1 MSDSSKTVRM
11 ISLGC
16 PKNLVDS
23 EVMLGLLKEKGW
35 TPSAADDAQVVI
47 VNTCGFI
54 REAKEESI
62 ETILSVASAKEGG
75 RVQKLVVAGCLP
87 QRYGREL
94 LRELPE
100 VDLWVGTG
108 EFHRI
113 AGLLDRS
120 ARGRLRQK
128 QWTRPPGFLYDH
140 RTPRLHSS
148 PPGSTYLKVSE
159 GCANFCSYCVI
170 PRLRGR
176 LRSRPISS
184 ILKEAEQAAS
194 RGVKEVNLI
203 AQDITAYGMDR
214 KDGTSLVRL
223 LKGLAKVEGIRWI
236 RLLYAHPAHLTED
249 LVRTIRDE
257 EKVCKYLDLPLQH
270 VDEAILKAMNRPPL
284 ERRIPD
290 LIDWVRR
297 EIPGVVLRTSLIV
310 GFPGETEQKFQRL
323 LDFVREAQFDR
334 LGVFSYSPE
343 EGTPAASFK
352 GQVQD
357 RIKNRRSRRIMLLQK
372 RISLKKQKALVGSR
386 IPVLVE
392 RPGGSPDILWQ
403 GRNRGQAPEV
413 DGVTFLTKG
422 RARPGEI
429 VNMRVLDVAP
439 YDLFGEILGP
449 T

>member
-1 MSDSSKTVRM
+1 
-11 ISLGC
+11 
-16 PKNLVDS
+16 
-23 EVMLGLLKEKGW
+23 
-35 TPSAADDAQVVI
+35 
-47 VNTCGFI
+47 
-54 REAKEESI
+54 
-62 ETILSVASAKEGG
+62 
-75 RVQKLVVAGCLP
+75 
-87 QRYGREL
+87 
-94 LRELPE
+94 
-100 VDLWVGTG
+100 
-108 EFHRI
+108 
-113 AGLLDRS
+113 
-120 ARGRLRQK
+120 
-128 QWTRPPGFLYDH
+128 
-140 RTPRLHSS
+140 
-148 PPGSTYLKVSE
+148 
-159 GCANFCSYCVI
+159 
-170 PRLRGR
+170 
-176 LRSRPISS
+176 
-184 ILKEAEQAAS
+184 
-194 RGVKEVNLI
+194 
-203 AQDITAYGMDR
+203 
-214 KDGTSLVRL
+214 
-223 LKGLAKVEGIRWI
+223 
-236 RLLYAHPAHLTED
+236 
-249 LVRTIRDE
+249 
-257 EKVCKYLDLPLQH
+257 